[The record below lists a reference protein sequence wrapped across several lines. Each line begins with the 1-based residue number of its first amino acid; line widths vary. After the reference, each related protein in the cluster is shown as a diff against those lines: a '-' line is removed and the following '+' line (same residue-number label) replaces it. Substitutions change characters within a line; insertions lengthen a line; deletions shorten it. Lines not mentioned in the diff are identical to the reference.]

1 MPIKARR
8 LEKSLIKKGF
18 FPGNGGI
25 HKVFVYA
32 PEGKVTDI
40 KINMSHDGKEIRDTL
55 ISFMYKELK
64 LENKGM
70 LEDLAN
76 CPLSKEKLYQYY
88 KMNSLI

>member
-18 FPGNGGI
+18 VPGNGGI
-25 HKVFVYA
+25 HKVFIYA
-32 PEGKVTDI
+32 PEGKLTAI
-40 KINMSHDGKEIRDTL
+40 KTNMSHDDKELRDAL
-55 ISFMYKELK
+55 ISLIYKELK

-76 CPLSKEKLYQYY
+76 CPLSKEELYSYY
-88 KMNSLI
+88 KRKSLI